1 MLRRRDRPG
10 MHSDTTAFVTGASGG
25 IGREIAETLAGYGAN
40 VAIAARSDGIY
51 ETADRIDDE
60 KRTLAVETDVTDEDS
75 VAAAIEATADAFD
88 GLDCVVNNA
97 GVAGPVQPF
106 DRIERDAFMETQAV
120 NVAGP
125 LSCAKFA
132 APHLRESGRGSVV
145 NIASI
150 GGKRPYPNRTP
161 YAASKMALVGLT
173 RTLAYELGR
182 DDVTVNAVLPGPVE
196 GDRIEEVIE
205 KQAELAALDKAE
217 PASIGPND
225 FALDEFVVPPA
236 DVAEQVAYLA
246 GPDARHVTAQEIGVD
261 SGGTWY

>member
-1 MLRRRDRPG
+1 
-10 MHSDTTAFVTGASGG
+10 
-25 IGREIAETLAGYGAN
+25 
-40 VAIAARSDGIY
+40 
-51 ETADRIDDE
+51 
-60 KRTLAVETDVTDEDS
+60 
-75 VAAAIEATADAFD
+75 
-88 GLDCVVNNA
+88 
-97 GVAGPVQPF
+97 
-106 DRIERDAFMETQAV
+106 
-120 NVAGP
+120 
-125 LSCAKFA
+125 
-132 APHLRESGRGSVV
+132 
-145 NIASI
+145 
-150 GGKRPYPNRTP
+150 
-161 YAASKMALVGLT
+161 MALVGLT

-205 KQAELAALDKAE
+205 KQAELAALDEAE